1 MLLKLSS
8 TDKFSQN
15 LKWSED
21 DSSSTHTWIYTYLI
35 VARFLYAL
43 WCGSL
48 LFYLLQRQCEKPVSK
63 IKQIVFPHLFIY
75 AHLWEQMSA
84 NILIMTKMQYNG
96 EDPKLSEFFVILIVL
111 VVIGI
116 AAWLFS

>member
-1 MLLKLSS
+1 MP
-8 TDKFSQN
+8 
-15 LKWSED
+15 
-21 DSSSTHTWIYTYLI
+21 
-35 VARFLYAL
+35 R
-43 WCGSL
+43 
-48 LFYLLQRQCEKPVSK
+48 RCEKPKNRVGKTYIASTP
-63 IKQIVFPHLFIY
+63 FLFII
-75 AHLWEQMSA
+75 HHRKQVSV

>member
-1 MLLKLSS
+1 M
-8 TDKFSQN
+8 
-15 LKWSED
+15 
-21 DSSSTHTWIYTYLI
+21 
-35 VARFLYAL
+35 V
-43 WCGSL
+43 
-48 LFYLLQRQCEKPVSK
+48 
-63 IKQIVFPHLFIY
+63 HLRG
-75 AHLWEQMSA
+75 QMSA